1 MKRSVSALHSTY
13 IIDGTQMDYTPA
25 QMLED
30 CMPAAKRSGSVQNE
44 AFDSIVDEI
53 VDPVPRKSTY
63 NTACIPDYIDRIRQ
77 IRGRVRPE
85 ANTFPKSYARRKIAE
100 ALIST
105 LWKKGHFTLGDLGV
119 DASWKWDCAPLGNM
133 AAFYFSAEAA
143 GKYLFDLD
151 LRLDSYTFEKCQG
164 ESEAEF
170 SVHAGT
176 RKEEEEENEYDFFSE
191 QEDREIRYCWLS
203 DEAKCGDILIPDASS
218 WLIYIPFDTCEYRL
232 GNSLFEKAA
241 GISGDSAPE
250 IQDPDYFMDCFE
262 VVREL
267 VEDGVITAGVTVG
280 EGGLAT
286 AAAAIAGDSG
296 IRIDISGIERAAGE
310 TDTIRILFSE
320 VPGVLIQINDED
332 YDYIDAQLLLQ
343 DIAYFPLGHPSG
355 KPGFSVIHGNRP
367 GVSDILASLIQGHY
381 SEGED

>member
-1 MKRSVSALHSTY
+1 MYSTY

-30 CMPAAKRSGSVQNE
+30 CMPAAPGKDGAGNGE
-44 AFDSIVDEI
+44 FDSIVDEI
-53 VDPVPRKSTY
+53 VDPAPRKSSY
-63 NTACIPDYIDRIRQ
+63 NAADIQEYLHRIRQ
-77 IRGRVRPE
+77 IKGRARSG
-85 ANTFPKSYARRKIAE
+85 AASFPKSYTCRKIAS
-100 ALIST
+100 ALIPVI
-105 LWKKGHFTLGDLGV
+105 WRKGHFTLEDLGI
-119 DASWKWDCAPLGNM
+119 DASWRWDCAPLGNM

-143 GKYLFDLD
+143 GRYLFGLNI
-151 LRLDSYTFEKCQG
+151 RLDSYSFEKCAG
-164 ESEAEF
+164 ETEAEF
-170 SVHAGT
+170 SVHAETMKDG
-176 RKEEEEENEYDFFSE
+176 KEDNEYDFFSE
-191 QEDREIRYCWLS
+191 QENREMRYCWLS
-203 DEAKCGDILIPDASS
+203 DEVKCGDTLVPDTSS

-232 GNSLFEKAA
+232 GDSLFEKAA
-241 GISGDSAPE
+241 GVSGDNAPE
-250 IQDPDYFMDCFE
+250 IQDPDYFIDCFE

-267 VEDGVITAGVTVG
+267 VEDGVIIAGATVG

-286 AAAAIAGDSG
+286 AAAEMAGDTG
-296 IRIDISGIERAAGE
+296 ICIDISGVERAAGE
-310 TDTIRILFSE
+310 TDAIRILFSE

-355 KPGFSVIHGNRP
+355 KPGFSVVHGNRP